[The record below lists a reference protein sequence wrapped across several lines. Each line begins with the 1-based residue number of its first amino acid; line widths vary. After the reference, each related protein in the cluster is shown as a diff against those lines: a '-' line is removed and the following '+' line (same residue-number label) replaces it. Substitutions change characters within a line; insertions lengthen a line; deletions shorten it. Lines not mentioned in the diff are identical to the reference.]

1 MEYSVVLL
9 SICAGLV
16 SGICWL
22 VGDVL
27 LVGFEV
33 DQKRYSQFTKGSLIG
48 NKELAMLMLPA
59 SKKRL
64 RWGALLANFSIPL
77 MLAGLYSLFM
87 LIYLFGMDWRF
98 YFWESVLFCHQWLM
112 LLFTMWGLLA
122 RWLMSR
128 ARESLVQFQ
137 MQSLLMKWC
146 CFWI

>member
-1 MEYSVVLL
+1 MVLL

-48 NKELAMLMLPA
+48 NKELAMLMLSA

-87 LIYLFGMDWRF
+87 LAHLSMWNWLAIVFLGIGFVLSPVAHVAF
-98 YFWESVLFCHQWLM
+98 YYVGIKMCIRDS
-112 LLFTMWGLLA
+112 
-122 RWLMSR
+122 
-128 ARESLVQFQ
+128 
-137 MQSLLMKWC
+137 
-146 CFWI
+146 

>member
-1 MEYSVVLL
+1 MEYCVVLL

-27 LVGFEV
+27 LVVFEV

-48 NKELAMLMLPA
+48 NKELAMLMLSA

-87 LIYLFGMDWRF
+87 QLIYLCGI
-98 YFWESVLFCHQWLM
+98 
-112 LLFTMWGLLA
+112 G
-122 RWLMSR
+122 
-128 ARESLVQFQ
+128 
-137 MQSLLMKWC
+137 
-146 CFWI
+146 